1 MSPFVLIQ
9 GPLDQLFL
17 NIINTIFHLAW
28 GLSGLACWLSL
39 ASKLSIKVSLS
50 SAIHAS
56 YLGTMSSFTGDP
68 KPHDAFRGVSLK
80 LKITTSTV

>member
-1 MSPFVLIQ
+1 MSPPGLLQ

-17 NIINTIFHLAW
+17 NIINNIFHLVW

-39 ASKLSIKVSLS
+39 AFKLSIKASLS

-56 YLGTMSSFTGDP
+56 YLGTMSSFPGDP
-68 KPHDAFRGVSLK
+68 KPDNAFRGVSF
-80 LKITTSTV
+80 